1 MQENRKK
8 ALQEAGLETQKDPNK
23 DKLPYIMNISEDP
36 TLAGM
41 LIYHLKDGV
50 VKIGTSEA

>member
-1 MQENRKK
+1 MEENRKK
-8 ALQEAGLETQKDPNK
+8 ALKEAGLETEKDANK

-41 LIYHLKDGV
+41 LIYHLEDG
-50 VKIGTSEA
+50 